1 MSAINPPADYNYELK
16 TGYIKQLLE
25 NTGEQLKKK
34 KRLEGIQF
42 LKEESTLGVIHIYTD
57 FLLRTFPSLHGVA
70 GIQAEKQT
78 FWLMVSEDRV

>member
-1 MSAINPPADYNYELK
+1 MSAINPPADCNYELK

>member
-34 KRLEGIQF
+34 KG
-42 LKEESTLGVIHIYTD
+42 
-57 FLLRTFPSLHGVA
+57 
-70 GIQAEKQT
+70 
-78 FWLMVSEDRV
+78 WRVFNF